1 MSAALWL
8 WDFLRWV
15 IGGLKYLVPRFITE
29 DVCLERVGPGDGVDA
44 FDIVCA
50 MEDAAPGERFD
61 AMGTVDALVW
71 LCFAVTYRFGNI
83 RPFVN
88 PHDDGVVR

>member
-8 WDFLRWV
+8 WDFLRRV

-29 DVCLERVGPGDGVDA
+29 DVCLERVGPGDGMGA
-44 FDIVCA
+44 FNIACSLDDVL
-50 MEDAAPGERFD
+50 PGERFD
-61 AMGTVDALVW
+61 GVATVDALVW
-71 LCFAVTYRFGNI
+71 LCFGVTYRVGEI

-88 PHDDGVVR
+88 PNDGWGAL